1 LRPTNRGDGMADVLA
16 LVLALIVLLYLLG
29 LVEAG
34 R

>member
-1 LRPTNRGDGMADVLA
+1 MADVLA